1 VTNQRLTLS
10 ALVRAQNAR
19 SDDWQFGGAAMWE
32 REGPR
37 RPEREGR
44 SDRTGQ
50 SHLKAVDSCSWLMA
64 SQMVDHKKHEA
75 LRNLNK

>member
-19 SDDWQFGGAAMWE
+19 SDDWQHGRGIE
-32 REGPR
+32 REGAR

-44 SDRTGQ
+44 SDGTGR
-50 SHLKAVDSCSWLMA
+50 SHLKAADSCSWLMA
-64 SQMVDHKKHEA
+64 SWA
-75 LRNLNK
+75 RW